1 MALQFKD
8 DEIVVKADPLAMD
21 KLFAEVNF
29 RLERVREHSKYSKQS
44 EIAYHVQAKYKYY
57 SVKLRLV
64 RFRCS
69 STNSFIFLFIF
80 EFSNN
85 NMSIC

>member
-8 DEIVVKADPLAMD
+8 DEIVVKTDPLAMD

-29 RLERVREHSKYSKQS
+29 RLERVREHSKYSKQF

-57 SVKLRLV
+57 SVKLCLV
-64 RFRCS
+64 KIQMQLYKPHLY
-69 STNSFIFLFIF
+69 FIYF
-80 EFSNN
+80 
-85 NMSIC
+85 